1 MNTSSVGSVDFTSA
15 DDHGLRMTIV
25 ICEVS
30 ARGTCHWSTRSSNAL
45 HRDDNE
51 ASPVTSRT
59 MLACDCLK
67 LHLISKILS
76 YRDVGYLQQ
85 KQESTRNREFFVV
98 SHVDLRPRARRSFE
112 GQRDTKSPA
121 AGGTV

>member
-1 MNTSSVGSVDFTSA
+1 MNTSSVSSVDFTSA

-25 ICEVS
+25 IREVS
-30 ARGTCHWSTRSSNAL
+30 ARGTCHWSTRSSNAP

-67 LHLISKILS
+67 LHPIDK
-76 YRDVGYLQQ
+76 
-85 KQESTRNREFFVV
+85 VV
-98 SHVDLRPRARRSFE
+98 PQHFYNLNPPIP
-112 GQRDTKSPA
+112 K
-121 AGGTV
+121 